1 MCLRLYTCVCL
12 CSGQPESVY
21 TVFKSLGTELVL
33 GLFLNVGAE
42 EQPELFQEISQLCTQ
57 HWHGLISAPVNVKV
71 PMWSSGFS
79 IALDARNKLMDI
91 IKDKLE
97 NDKEGKKPVIK
108 QQKTLITC
116 AGCCWRCGGYGLLSL
131 VDAE

>member
-57 HWHGLISAPVNVKV
+57 HWHGRGMQINHAHIFYFNFFAALFLDVLSATSFLFKYNT
-71 PMWSSGFS
+71 
-79 IALDARNKLMDI
+79 
-91 IKDKLE
+91 
-97 NDKEGKKPVIK
+97 KK
-108 QQKTLITC
+108 
-116 AGCCWRCGGYGLLSL
+116 
-131 VDAE
+131 